1 MRTALFCLAVILLL
15 SACGTVS
22 FNARR
27 EIETISFVEFVT
39 SSQRYD
45 KAVFDPRSGTM
56 YALSR
61 AAHQIDI
68 YRRGQRVNSLGGL
81 GFESYN
87 FQRLA
92 DITLDT
98 DGNLLVLDSMAKDIR
113 KFDPSGRMIIRVELS
128 GLMQPELL
136 VMSPDQNLFV
146 YDAAPQE
153 IVCLSALDA
162 KELYRFGR
170 FQLDLPANLSASR
183 DYLVSHS
190 SITNR
195 TQVYYLLGQIKESLG
210 GQVLF
215 DAFNSPISVSP
226 SLTDADAT
234 GISFIPFSE
243 TPGICSIQFDH
254 ICAVQS
260 GGVAI
265 YRILY
270 NRSQR

>member
-1 MRTALFCLAVILLL
+1 MKAVLVCLAISLLL

-27 EIETISFVEFVT
+27 EIGSIEFQEYVP
-39 SSQRYD
+39 SSQKYD

-61 AAHQIDI
+61 ASHQIDI
-68 YRRGQRVNSLGGL
+68 YRRGQMVNSLGGL

-87 FQRLA
+87 FQRLT

-98 DGNLLVLDSMAKDIR
+98 DGNLLALDGMAKDIR
-113 KFDPSGRMIIRVELS
+113 KFDASGRMIIRMELS
-128 GLMQPELL
+128 GLLQPELL
-136 VMSPDQNLFV
+136 VMSADQNLFV
-146 YDAAPQE
+146 YDSAPQE
-153 IVCLSALDA
+153 IVCLSSLDA

-170 FQLDLPANLSASR
+170 FQLDPPANLSSSR

-190 SITNR
+190 VTTTR
-195 TQVYYLLGQIKESLG
+195 TQVFYLLGQIKEAYP

-215 DAFNSPISVSP
+215 DAFNSQINVSP
-226 SLTDADAT
+226 DFTDAASS

-243 TPGICSIQFDH
+243 TPGICTIHFDH
-254 ICAVQS
+254 ICAVQA
-260 GGVAI
+260 GGVAV
-265 YRILY
+265 YRIMY
-270 NRSQR
+270 SRNPR